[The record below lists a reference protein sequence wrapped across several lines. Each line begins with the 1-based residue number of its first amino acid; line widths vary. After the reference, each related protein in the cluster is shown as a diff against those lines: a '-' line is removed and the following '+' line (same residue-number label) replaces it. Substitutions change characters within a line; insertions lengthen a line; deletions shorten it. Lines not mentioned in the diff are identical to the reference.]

1 MRIGF
6 CKVDITPQ
14 IGVELGGYAGYR
26 PCTGIH
32 DPLWCRCVIVEH
44 QSLLYALIQLD
55 LMCAD
60 EPLCRR
66 IAQKLT
72 PLGIPAERLIV
83 TAIHTHSAPCG
94 VVPGEG
100 LMERI
105 QLPGYPADESYL
117 PYLDKILKAA
127 YTACCRAMENLESFA
142 VRTGQGAAPV
152 VGSERHGG
160 NFTDVMLTVVEC
172 RTESGRGLILYNFP
186 CHPTVMGPGNREVTA
201 DFAAGIENQLDVE
214 MAIFLNGA
222 AGDVS
227 TRYTRKAQTF
237 SECDRL
243 GTMAAESVCA
253 LLKGR
258 EYLAPGGVKGIRG
271 EFAMQVR
278 PVEPVMEAKRRL
290 EELTKK
296 VAQAQAEGA
305 DGTTIRTL
313 KSYVEGAG
321 INLQFAM
328 ALGDLQE
335 IRLDIC
341 AFSFAGL
348 NFVTVPGELF
358 SSLLP
363 DDGTCVIGYANG
375 YNLYI
380 ADEAAY
386 DAQYYEAMASLFA
399 RGEGERL
406 MKFVRELLQQLKNT

>member
-1 MRIGF
+1 
-6 CKVDITPQ
+6 
-14 IGVELGGYAGYR
+14 
-26 PCTGIH
+26 
-32 DPLWCRCVIVEH
+32 
-44 QSLLYALIQLD
+44 
-55 LMCAD
+55 
-60 EPLCRR
+60 
-66 IAQKLT
+66 
-72 PLGIPAERLIV
+72 
-83 TAIHTHSAPCG
+83 
-94 VVPGEG
+94 
-100 LMERI
+100 
-105 QLPGYPADESYL
+105 
-117 PYLDKILKAA
+117 
-127 YTACCRAMENLESFA
+127 MENLESFA
-142 VRTGQGAAPV
+142 VRTGQGTAPT

-160 NFTDVMLTVVEC
+160 NFSDVMLAAVEC
-172 RTESGRGLILYNFP
+172 RTKSGRGLILYNFP
-186 CHPTVMGPGNREVTA
+186 CHPTVMGPVNREVTA
-201 DFAAGIENQLDVE
+201 DFAAGIENQLDVDL
-214 MAIFLNGA
+214 AIFLNGA
-222 AGDVS
+222 AGDIS

-243 GTMAAESVCA
+243 GTMAAESIRT

-258 EYLAPGGVKGIRG
+258 EYLAPGGFKGIRRA
-271 EFAMQVR
+271 FAMQVR

-296 VAQAQAEGA
+296 VEQAQAEGA
-305 DGTTIRTL
+305 EGVTIRTL

-341 AFSFAGL
+341 AFSFAGV
-348 NFVTVPGELF
+348 NFVTIPGELF
-358 SSLLP
+358 SSLMP
-363 DDGTCVIGYANG
+363 TDGTCVIGYANG